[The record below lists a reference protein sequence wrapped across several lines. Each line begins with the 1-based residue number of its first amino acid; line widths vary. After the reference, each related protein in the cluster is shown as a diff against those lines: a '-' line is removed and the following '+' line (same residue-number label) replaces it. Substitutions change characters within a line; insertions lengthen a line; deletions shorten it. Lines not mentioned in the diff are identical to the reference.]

1 MVYIIIKY
9 VAKCLIPIR
18 YNIVI
23 KNGDKLHEM
32 KGPLIVSSNHTSSLD
47 PILIGLILDSPVYF
61 MAKKE
66 LFRTKIGAWFF
77 TAMNA
82 ISIDRNA
89 YMLIRPIR
97 KVLTLLERKEVVGIF
112 PEGKRVKKDR
122 KGKPKNGVAFFA
134 LKARV
139 PVLPI
144 GLIINDKRR
153 LLRRKVT
160 VIIGEPI
167 DLSDCPFKNSY
178 SQISE
183 YIMEVSHTLI
193 NREQLSGKYRTNLEP
208 NWQIDKKV

>member
-1 MVYIIIKY
+1 MVYKIIKY
-9 VAKCLIPIR
+9 VAKCLIPLK

-47 PILIGLILDSPVYF
+47 PIFIGLILDSPVYF

-77 TAMNA
+77 TAMKA

-97 KVLTLLERKEVVGIF
+97 KILTLLERKEVVGIF

-139 PVLPI
+139 PVLPV
-144 GLIINDKRR
+144 GLVISNKRR

-160 VIIGEPI
+160 VVIGEPL
-167 DLSDCPFKNSY
+167 DLSDFSFNSY
-178 SQISE
+178 SQVAE
-183 YIMEVSHTLI
+183 YIMEASRTLI
-193 NREQLSGKYRTNLEP
+193 NQEQMAGNYKSSVESY
-208 NWQIDKKV
+208 WQMDKKV